1 MDCKCIEFVTAGCCT
16 RKWFRFDQ
24 TITNLT
30 SGGLGIPLVLIRLRL
45 PTCAY
50 LIRLFDGRKEN
61 MTSACGASSDDW
73 GNGGHGSGNEVD
85 SRTFLDKVV
94 NISDGAPLR
103 KQRTVSTR

>member
-1 MDCKCIEFVTAGCCT
+1 MWVDCKCIEFVTAGCCV

-50 LIRLFDGRKEN
+50 SIRLFDGRKEN
-61 MTSACGASSDDW
+61 VTSACGTSSDDW
-73 GNGGHGSGNEVD
+73 ANSGHGSGNEVD
-85 SRTFLDKVV
+85 SLVV
-94 NISDGAPLR
+94 SVALVLWRVGPILR
-103 KQRTVSTR
+103 NRYGI